1 MQTVPLL
8 YFRLASERRFSTV
21 KARISDSMGTRAS
34 VWLFGAGFTVCVMI
48 FSSRQIGLSA
58 DTDSPGVN
66 PENQPPQSQETNLPA
81 LSVSSEVIQQV
92 VQQLR
97 REMELFAKQ
106 PAEPESITN
115 SVAAPDRTEALEQR
129 LVLVER
135 MLQAQRQ
142 SELET
147 VHSSYRALVIVAGIL
162 GGVVLAG
169 ILCAVVVLTRAMN
182 RLSEL
187 ALRLP
192 VSGWAPS
199 QNLPGLAASE
209 LLPGTFS
216 QAEQISA
223 KFIGTVE
230 RLEKR
235 ILEME
240 QLGGHRLPAELESPV
255 PTHPSS
261 TTGAKPVGEES
272 VPQFSVLIGKGQA
285 LLNLGQV
292 EEALHC
298 FDRAITLDPGS
309 ADALIK
315 RGMALERLHKMEQAL
330 DSYDRAIAAD
340 SSMTLAYLHKGAVC
354 NRLQRFQEALACYE
368 KALKTEPVPAAL

>member
-1 MQTVPLL
+1 
-8 YFRLASERRFSTV
+8 
-21 KARISDSMGTRAS
+21 MGTRAT
-34 VWLFGAGFTVCVMI
+34 VWLFGAGLTVCVMI

-66 PENQPPQSQETNLPA
+66 PENQPLQSQETNLPA
-81 LSVSSEVIQQV
+81 SSVSSEVIQQV

-106 PAEPESITN
+106 PPAEPESITN
-115 SVAAPDRTEALEQR
+115 SVAAPDRAEALEQR

-182 RLSEL
+182 RLSDL

-192 VSGWAPS
+192 ASGY

-209 LLPGTFS
+209 LLTGTFS
-216 QAEQISA
+216 QAEQINA
-223 KFIGTVE
+223 RFIGTVE

-240 QLGGHRLPAELESPV
+240 QLGGQRLPAALENPD

-261 TTGAKPVGEES
+261 TTAAKPVGEES
-272 VPQFSVLIGKGQA
+272 VPQFSVLIGRGQA

-298 FDRAITLDPGS
+298 FDRAITLDPRS

-315 RGMALERLHKMEQAL
+315 RGMALEKLHKMEQAL

-368 KALKTEPVPAAL
+368 KALKTEPLPAAL

>member
-1 MQTVPLL
+1 
-8 YFRLASERRFSTV
+8 
-21 KARISDSMGTRAS
+21 MGTRAS
-34 VWLFGAGFTVCVMI
+34 VWLFGAGLTVCVII
-48 FSSRQIGLSA
+48 FSSRQIILSA
-58 DTDSPGVN
+58 DVDPPGVN
-66 PENQPPQSQETNLPA
+66 PENQPPQSQETNQPA
-81 LSVSSEVIQQV
+81 SSVSPEVIQQAIR
-92 VQQLR
+92 QLR
-97 REMELFAKQ
+97 REIELFVRP
-106 PAEPESITN
+106 PAEPEPVTN

-129 LVLVER
+129 LGLVER

-199 QNLPGLAASE
+199 QHLPGLAANQ
-209 LLPGTFS
+209 LLPGAFS
-216 QAEQISA
+216 QAEQINA
-223 KFIGTVE
+223 KFMGTVE

-240 QLGGHRLPAELESPV
+240 QLGGQQLPAALENPV
-255 PTHPSS
+255 PTHPSP
-261 TTGAKPVGEES
+261 TTAAKPVGEES
-272 VPQFSVLIGKGQA
+272 VPQFSVLIGRGQA

-315 RGMALERLHKMEQAL
+315 RGMALEKLHKMEQAL